1 MVIFSYL
8 SSPMKRIL
16 SIISLVLLSLNA
28 LAQNE
33 KVTFSHAGGFYEDS
47 FSLVLSNANPQN
59 AIRFTTN
66 GNCPTAQSQL
76 YSEPL
81 PMNESLYS
89 HSDIFTIPIAPD
101 SLMFYPSS
109 VQHCIVIRAAVFDNN
124 DNCISDVVTNSY
136 FIRSLGC
143 DMHGLP
149 AISICSDS
157 LGLFDY
163 ENGIMVPGASYD
175 PHQAATT
182 GNYYMTGD
190 EWERQINFEFYETD
204 NSGINQQAG
213 LRTHGK
219 KTRRHQQ
226 KGLKLYARDEYGK
239 KRFKHQF
246 FEDIPN
252 NSFKHL
258 TLKGFDSSW
267 SGCGFNDYVCGRI
280 AQNLN
285 VESLASR
292 ATLLFLNGESWGI
305 YFLEERPDDRYLE
318 DHLGVNIDN
327 VNIMSDWDG
336 HYDCGTAD
344 NFISLFNWLANADLT
359 DPENYAYFSSKVDID
374 NFIDYQLFE
383 IFINNLDWPANNVRF
398 WQEGDGIMRWIF
410 FDGDGCLESLDFDAF
425 ANAVYVGSQ
434 TYPSNS
440 NSTLFF
446 RKLLENDDFR
456 TRLVNRFNELVWS
469 EFAYSSTS
477 WYFNYMKQKLEP
489 SVPQQIERF
498 GRPADMDSWLGW
510 YTWHVDDFLRNRP
523 AKIIDEFNTFMSV
536 DENIV
541 SFNCFPN
548 PSDGEIFIRLENNI
562 NDLTEIGIY
571 TILGQ
576 KVFSKPCV
584 LSGTENQ
591 ISINPNLP
599 AGIYFLKI
607 GDSMQKI
614 IRR

>member
-1 MVIFSYL
+1 MVVFFYFC
-8 SSPMKRIL
+8 SPMKRLL

-143 DMHGLP
+143 DTHGLP

-226 KGLKLYARDEYGK
+226 KGLKLYARDEYG
-239 KRFKHQF
+239 
-246 FEDIPN
+246 
-252 NSFKHL
+252 
-258 TLKGFDSSW
+258 
-267 SGCGFNDYVCGRI
+267 
-280 AQNLN
+280 
-285 VESLASR
+285 
-292 ATLLFLNGESWGI
+292 
-305 YFLEERPDDRYLE
+305 
-318 DHLGVNIDN
+318 
-327 VNIMSDWDG
+327 
-336 HYDCGTAD
+336 
-344 NFISLFNWLANADLT
+344 
-359 DPENYAYFSSKVDID
+359 
-374 NFIDYQLFE
+374 
-383 IFINNLDWPANNVRF
+383 
-398 WQEGDGIMRWIF
+398 
-410 FDGDGCLESLDFDAF
+410 
-425 ANAVYVGSQ
+425 
-434 TYPSNS
+434 
-440 NSTLFF
+440 
-446 RKLLENDDFR
+446 R
-456 TRLVNRFNELVWS
+456 TKN
-469 EFAYSSTS
+469 
-477 WYFNYMKQKLEP
+477 K
-489 SVPQQIERF
+489 
-498 GRPADMDSWLGW
+498 
-510 YTWHVDDFLRNRP
+510 
-523 AKIIDEFNTFMSV
+523 
-536 DENIV
+536 
-541 SFNCFPN
+541 
-548 PSDGEIFIRLENNI
+548 
-562 NDLTEIGIY
+562 
-571 TILGQ
+571 
-576 KVFSKPCV
+576 
-584 LSGTENQ
+584 
-591 ISINPNLP
+591 
-599 AGIYFLKI
+599 
-607 GDSMQKI
+607 
-614 IRR
+614 